1 MNIFSLSRSFFLVAA
16 LCFVALAVPGVAAA
30 GLQQVGTLS
39 NGPSFDLVESNG
51 YLYAGQGSEVVTYD
65 VSTSA
70 KISALTWKS
79 ALSQLPVGSSVKGVC
94 VDSGYL
100 YIAASSKFVIADI
113 SRPSSPVIVSTLSSG
128 GSDVLIKG
136 NYAYLLSPGDG
147 VEVIDISNK
156 AAPRLVRTIG
166 LAGRNMPWR
175 GTINGNYLYVGLETD
190 NRLDIL
196 DISIPSTPRLVGSYS
211 PNNGINY
218 VSGVAVKNGYAYIT
232 EYHNGV
238 RVIDVTNPA
247 KPYEVM
253 NKLGINANDIKILGN
268 YAYVS
273 VRYEG
278 FEIFDITNPRNPVL
292 VGKATDAG
300 SYNEGI
306 YPTQSY
312 TFLAQESMGFG
323 IYGTSTVSAPKT
335 LTRVLVVGGADSVVM
350 RGGYLYIGAH
360 NDGIWTVDVK
370 TPSKP
375 KEISFI
381 SNLGRN
387 GDLDLVGSNLYVA
400 GAWSSLSVINVAD
413 PVNPQMTLYHFG
425 TSATAVLA
433 DGNYVYTD
441 QGIVDMT
448 NIKAPVYVSKS
459 GDFAGG
465 GQAKYGTNYLVVA
478 SSDGLHIIDVSNK
491 KSPVTVTTFEPGTS
505 YTDVK
510 IRGTVAVAA
519 VGNSIVTIDLSNVRA
534 PKRMSQLTYSGVW
547 YARALAIND
556 AIVYAAGY
564 GIDDVRAFDIS
575 NPAQIKLV
583 DSIEIGGDFGT
594 ISYDNGYLAIGGKM
608 ASYILSTGTSSI
620 ASVTPAITVTDPNG
634 GETWIR
640 GSTPTISWTSSGS
653 VGSYVKIELL
663 KAGVVSQTIS
673 SSTPNDGSY
682 GSWTVP
688 TTLATGTDYRIR
700 ITSTTNSAITDTS
713 NNYLSI
719 TTAATLSSASI
730 TVTTPNG
737 GETWVRGTTPK
748 ITWTSSGSV
757 GSYVKIEL
765 LKAGVVSQTI
775 SSSTPNDGTYASW
788 TVPTTLATGTDYRI
802 RVTST
807 TNAAITDTSNNYLS
821 ITTATTLSSA
831 SITVTTPNGGETWV
845 RGTKPAITWTWS
857 SSGSVESSVKIELL
871 KAGVVSQTISSS
883 TPNDG
888 MFTSWT
894 IPTTL
899 ATGTDYRIRI
909 TGTTSTAI
917 TDTSNTYFKIIS

>member
-1 MNIFSLSRSFFLVAA
+1 M
-16 LCFVALAVPGVAAA
+16 ALAVPGVASA
-30 GLQQVGTLS
+30 GLQKVGTLS

-79 ALSQLPVGSSVKGVC
+79 ALSQLPIGSSVKGVT

-100 YIAASSKFVIADI
+100 YIAATSKFVIADI
-113 SRPSSPVIVSTLSSG
+113 SRPSSPVIVSSISSG

-136 NYAYLLSPGDG
+136 TYAYLLSPGDG

-211 PNNGINY
+211 PDNGINY
-218 VSGVAVKNGYAYIT
+218 ISGVAVKDGYAYIT

-247 KPYEVM
+247 RPYEVM
-253 NKLGINANDIKILGN
+253 NKMGINANDIRILGN

-273 VRYEG
+273 VRYQG
-278 FEIFDITNPRNPVL
+278 FDIFDISNPRNIVL
-292 VGKATDAG
+292 VGKASDAG

-306 YPTQSY
+306 YPTKSY

-323 IYGTSTVSAPKT
+323 IYDTNTVTTPKT
-335 LTRVLVVGGADSVVM
+335 LTRVMVVGGADSVVL

-387 GDLDLVGSNLYVA
+387 GDIDLVGSNLYVA
-400 GAWSSLSVINVAD
+400 GSWSSLSVINVAD
-413 PVNPQMTLYHFG
+413 PVNPQMSLYHFG

-459 GDFAGG
+459 EDFAGS

-505 YTDVK
+505 YSDVK

-547 YARALAIND
+547 YARALAIHD
-556 AIVYAAGY
+556 SIVYAAGY

-594 ISYDNGYLAIGGKM
+594 ISYDNGYLVIGGKM

-620 ASVTPAITVTDPNG
+620 ASVTTPAITVTDPNG
-634 GETWIR
+634 GETLVR
-640 GSTPTISWTSSGS
+640 GTTPTISWTSSGS

-663 KAGVVSQTIS
+663 KAGIVSKTIS
-673 SSTPNDGSY
+673 TSSPNDGTY
-682 GSWTVP
+682 TSWTIP

-700 ITSTTNSAITDTS
+700 I
-713 NNYLSI
+713 
-719 TTAATLSSASI
+719 
-730 TVTTPNG
+730 
-737 GETWVRGTTPK
+737 
-748 ITWTSSGSV
+748 
-757 GSYVKIEL
+757 
-765 LKAGVVSQTI
+765 
-775 SSSTPNDGTYASW
+775 
-788 TVPTTLATGTDYRI
+788 
-802 RVTST
+802 TST

-821 ITTATTLSSA
+821 ITTAATPSPASITVTAPDGGESCIRGSTPTISWTSSGSAGSNVKIELLKGGVVSKTISTSSPNDGTYTSWTIPTTLATGTDYRIRITSTTNAAITDTGSYFTITSPVTQSPA
-831 SITVTTPNGGETWV
+831 ITVTTPNGGETWV
-845 RGTKPAITWTWS
+845 RGTRPTITWAWS
-857 SSGSVESSVKIELL
+857 SSGSVESNVKIELL
-871 KAGVVSQTISSS
+871 KGGVVSKTISSS

-909 TGTTSTAI
+909 TGTTYTAI
-917 TDTSNTYFKIIS
+917 TDTSNNYFKIIS